1 MRSGVIHPG
10 KHIPATAGK
19 IQLGNYGKFW
29 EELVEGR
36 VEYLHDGTRPTSR
49 FWVAIAGSGGLRTKS
64 LKLLKHGKTFTRA
77 ALLHNVWFGLGD
89 FANNT
94 TCANNYYCVVYSC
107 DVFDVFLHGFWHS
120 RIGGAFGCQQLKTWP
135 LHPRKGPTAM
145 VLRG

>member
-1 MRSGVIHPG
+1 VLYEKIGVRSGVIHPG

-64 LKLLKHGKTFTRA
+64 LKLLKHGKTFTTPA
-77 ALLHNVWFGLGD
+77 Q
-89 FANNT
+89 
-94 TCANNYYCVVYSC
+94 CVVWIRR
-107 DVFDVFLHGFWHS
+107 F
-120 RIGGAFGCQQLKTWP
+120 CQQ
-135 LHPRKGPTAM
+135 HNM
-145 VLRG
+145 